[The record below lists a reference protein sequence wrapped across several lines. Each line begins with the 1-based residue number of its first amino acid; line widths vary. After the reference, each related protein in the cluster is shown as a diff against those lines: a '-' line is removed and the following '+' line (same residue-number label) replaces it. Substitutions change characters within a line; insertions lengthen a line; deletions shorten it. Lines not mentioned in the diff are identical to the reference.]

1 MTTKKTEAKPAV
13 RRHEPTA
20 PVRPKTDR
28 LRVLVADHLSED
40 GITLLKSEPGLEVD
54 VKTGLSPTELAEII
68 GAYEGLV
75 VRSSTKVT
83 AEVIAKANRLKV
95 IGRAGVGL
103 DNVDADAATK
113 RGIIVMNVP
122 SGNTISTAEYTMS
135 MILALSR
142 RIPQAYASLRG
153 GAWERSKFVGT
164 ELFGK
169 TLGIIGL
176 GKIGTEVAKRA
187 QAFGMRIIAHDPFL
201 SSERS
206 QQLEIQLTDANT
218 LYAEADVITVHTP
231 LTVETRHLIG
241 AAEIASMK
249 KGVRL
254 VNCARGG
261 IIDEAALHQ
270 AIVSGHVAGAALDVF
285 EEEPPKKDH
294 PLLQLEQ
301 VVAVP
306 HLGASTQEAQLNV
319 AIEVAKQVADALLGR
334 GIRNAV
340 NMPSVDAKTLQVL
353 QPYILLAERLGS
365 LAAQLSGGKIAEIRV
380 TFVGEVTHHD
390 TSPVTLA
397 VLKGVLS
404 PMVGENV
411 NYVNAALIAAERG
424 IRVVEA
430 KASRMD
436 EFANLIALEVRGGS
450 ASLSLP
456 PAPPANRVA
465 EDGPGSERSESPPL
479 GFAKRSHGDE
489 SRDDGETLTLQGTLS
504 ARREPRIVKIDRYF
518 VEVALDGYLLILKNE
533 DKPGLI
539 GQLGT
544 LLGESTINIA
554 GMSNGRDKPGGTAI
568 TVVSIDNDVPPK
580 VLEQVKKLKHILDAK
595 LIKL

>member
-1 MTTKKTEAKPAV
+1 MTEKKTQAKPAV
-13 RRHEPTA
+13 RKHEPTA
-20 PVRPKTDR
+20 PGRPKTDR

-54 VKTGLSPTELAEII
+54 VKIGLSPKELAEVI
-68 GAYEGLV
+68 GPYDGLV

-103 DNVDADAATK
+103 DNVDAEAATK

-122 SGNTISTAEYTMS
+122 AGNTISTAEHTMS
-135 MILALSR
+135 MIMALSR

-176 GKIGTEVAKRA
+176 GKIGAEVAKRA
-187 QAFGMRIIAHDPFL
+187 QAFGMRIMAHDPFL
-201 SSERS
+201 SSERA
-206 QQLEIQLTDANT
+206 QQLEIQLTDART
-218 LYAEADVITVHTP
+218 IYAEADVITVHTP

-261 IIDEAALHQ
+261 IIDEVALHQ

-285 EEEPPKKDH
+285 EQEPPKPDH

-340 NMPSVDAKTLQVL
+340 NMPSVDASTLQVL
-353 QPYILLAERLGS
+353 QPYIRLAERLGS
-365 LAAQLSGGKIAEIRV
+365 LAAQLSGGKIVEIRV
-380 TFVGEVTHHD
+380 TFVGEVTNHD

-397 VLKGVLS
+397 VLKGVLA

-411 NYVNAALIAAERG
+411 NYVNASLIAAERG
-424 IRVVEA
+424 ITVVEA

-436 EFANLIALEVRGGS
+436 EFANLVMLEVRSDSSAHPGGD
-450 ASLSLP
+450 SLGV
-456 PAPPANRVA
+456 VA
-465 EDGPGSERSESPPL
+465 REPSG
-479 GFAKRSHGDE
+479 
-489 SRDDGETLTLQGTLS
+489 SRDNGDTLTLQGTLS
-504 ARREPRIVKIDRYF
+504 ARREPRLVKIDRYF

-533 DKPGLI
+533 DQPGLI

-544 LLGESTINIA
+544 LLGESMINIA

-568 TVVSIDNDVPPK
+568 TVVSIDNDVPPT
-580 VLEQVKKLKHILDAK
+580 VLEQVKQLRHVLDAK
-595 LIKL
+595 LITL